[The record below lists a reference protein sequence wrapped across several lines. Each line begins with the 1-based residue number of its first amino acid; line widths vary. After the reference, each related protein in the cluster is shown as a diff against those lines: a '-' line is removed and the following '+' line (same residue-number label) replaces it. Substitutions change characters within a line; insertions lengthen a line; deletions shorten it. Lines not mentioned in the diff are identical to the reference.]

1 MSPELFEQLYLAPH
15 SRVKG
20 DLRQKLG
27 NPTPLGKIRLTL
39 SLDITDSSTSF
50 GWLLALHDSCFHGI
64 AWMARF
70 RRFWSWCKRVS
81 VTDRLPKSLI

>member
-27 NPTPLGKIRLTL
+27 NPTPLGKTLLRL
-39 SLDITDSSTSF
+39 SLAIYLPDFSF
-50 GWLLALHDSCFHGI
+50 RWLPALHDSCFYGI
-64 AWMARF
+64 AWLARC

-81 VTDRLPKSLI
+81 VTHHLPT